1 MLLCVS
7 GGAVEGT
14 DGGKSTSRDLPP
26 AAFGETG
33 RRGRCGP
40 VPQKGIPKGLVPWAG
55 AGRARR
61 SPRGMVAKTRRP
73 REERAVF
80 AAREAPIASVPPCSG
95 RVCQPLKNAREYAK
109 RFFPASRRACQ
120 PFLKG
125 KSPHKQHFS
134 ANQPKPGAPHSSAFA
149 PPGQTAS
156 PPHPAAPLAPLGQ
169 GSVAPRAAVPAHH
182 HSSAS
187 AASARPALPFT
198 SPPRPPKTAVGGRPL
213 LVGLPPSAP
222 STAPPE
228 TQRSAHA
235 PCSWGIGASIP
246 SRRRW
251 PPALPALLVGLPPSA
266 PSPAPPETQRS
277 AHAPCSWG
285 MGASIPSQR
294 RWPPALPARRRRRR
308 LFRRQG
314 RRRSFAGT
322 PQSPSHPR
330 GRA

>member
-1 MLLCVS
+1 MPHEQGAWMLLCVS

-26 AAFGETG
+26 AAFWGDGETG
-33 RRGRCGP
+33 RRGDGGDGP

-80 AAREAPIASVPPCSG
+80 AAREAPPSPPCSG
-95 RVCQPLKNAREYAK
+95 RVCQPLKDAREYAK

-169 GSVAPRAAVPAHH
+169 GSVAPRAQFQPIIIPPPPPQAQDRRFHP
-182 HSSAS
+182 
-187 AASARPALPFT
+187 PT
-198 SPPRPPKTAVGGRPL
+198 SPSPKNRRRRQAPARGPAAVYPLSRPNRTETQNTHPL
-213 LVGLPPSAP
+213 LVGWVFVRSEP
-222 STAPPE
+222 TAL
-228 TQRSAHA
+228 A
-235 PCSWGIGASIP
+235 
-246 SRRRW
+246 
-251 PPALPALLVGLPPSA
+251 
-266 PSPAPPETQRS
+266 
-277 AHAPCSWG
+277 
-285 MGASIPSQR
+285 
-294 RWPPALPARRRRRR
+294 
-308 LFRRQG
+308 
-314 RRRSFAGT
+314 AGT
-322 PQSPSHPR
+322 A
-330 GRA
+330 G